1 MEAMKKGSSIKEM
14 VWGANLME
22 ERVLRVLSSLEEQE
36 KPPNTSQQVL
46 VAVKSEDKIL
56 KI

>member
-1 MEAMKKGSSIKEM
+1 
-14 VWGANLME
+14 ME